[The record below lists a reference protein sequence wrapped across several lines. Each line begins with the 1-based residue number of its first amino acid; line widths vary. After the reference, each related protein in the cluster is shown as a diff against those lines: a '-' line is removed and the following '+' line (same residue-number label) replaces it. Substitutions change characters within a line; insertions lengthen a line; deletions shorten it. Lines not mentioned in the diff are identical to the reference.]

1 MQINN
6 KEFQRDAFIKEIYK
20 AAKKNKKIYFLSAD
34 FGAPALDA
42 FRQNLKSQ
50 FLHLGIC
57 EQNMIDF
64 ACGMAL
70 EGAKVY
76 AYAMAPFLA
85 LRCIEQHKTATC
97 LMNLDV
103 CSIVTGIG
111 LSYANSGPTHYSTE
125 DLACLRSLPNAYIYT
140 ASDPATAEMI
150 AKHTLRIKKPTF
162 VRLDRK
168 ASTNFKKLVN
178 KVEIEKGYR
187 YIKKN
192 NKSNLLVISHGTI
205 LERALKSFMELSDNQ
220 KKDVDIIELI
230 RCKPF
235 PTELNKRISNY
246 KKILTIDE
254 QTASGSLESIIS
266 ENSHKINL
274 HGLSLP
280 DKFMYENLGREK
292 LLDKNNLSI
301 KNITNKIKQLVKN
314 K

>member
-1 MQINN
+1 MKTIN

-20 AAKKNKKIYFLSAD
+20 AAKKDKKIYFLSAD
-34 FGAPALDA
+34 FGAPALDD
-42 FRQNLKSQ
+42 FRNNLKGQ
-50 FLHLGIC
+50 FVHLGIC

-70 EGAKVY
+70 DGAKVY

-97 LMNLDV
+97 LMNLNV

-125 DLACLRSLPNAYIYT
+125 DLACLRSLPNAEVYT
-140 ASDPATAEMI
+140 ASDSAVAKMI
-150 AKHTLRIKKPTF
+150 ARYSLKIKKHTF

-168 ASTNFKKLVN
+168 ASFNFKKLV
-178 KVEIEKGYR
+178 VDQEIQKGFR

-192 NKSNLLVISHGTI
+192 NKSNLLIISHGTI
-205 LERALKSFMELSDNQ
+205 LDRALKAYEILNVAQ
-220 KKDVDIIELI
+220 KRKVDIIELI

-235 PTELNKRISNY
+235 PNELR
-246 KKILTIDE
+246 KKIENYRNVLTVDE
-254 QTASGSLESIIS
+254 QTPSGGLKSIIL
-266 ENSHKINL
+266 ENVKNNVC
-274 HGLSLP
+274 GLSLP
-280 DKFMYENLGREK
+280 DKFIYENLGREK

-301 KNITNKIKQLVKN
+301 ANILKNINRLIKN
-314 K
+314 R

>member
-1 MQINN
+1 MKNIN
-6 KEFQRDAFIKEIYK
+6 KEFQRDAFIKAIYK
-20 AAKKNKKIYFLSAD
+20 AAKRDKKIYFLSAD

-42 FRQNLKSQ
+42 FREDLKGQ
-50 FLHLGIC
+50 FVHLGIC

-70 EGAKVY
+70 DGAKVY

-97 LMNLDV
+97 LMNLNV

-125 DLACLRSLPNAYIYT
+125 DLACLRSLPNAEIYT
-140 ASDPATAEMI
+140 ASDSAVAGNI
-150 AKHTLRIKKPTF
+150 AKYSLKIKTPIF

-168 ASTNFKKLVN
+168 AGINFKKSVSN
-178 KVEIEKGYR
+178 QEIKKGFR

-192 NKSNLLVISHGTI
+192 NKANLLIISHGTI
-205 LERALKSFMELSDNQ
+205 LERAIKSHELLRPAQ
-220 KKDVDIIELI
+220 KTKVDLIELI

-235 PTELNKRISNY
+235 PSELKKKIENY
-246 KKILTIDE
+246 KNVLTIDE
-254 QTASGSLESIIS
+254 QTASGGLKSIIL
-266 ENSHKINL
+266 ENVKSNVC
-274 HGLSLP
+274 GLSLP
-280 DKFMYENLGREK
+280 DKFIYENLGREK

-301 KNITNKIKQLVKN
+301 TNILKNINRLIRNK
-314 K
+314 

>member
-1 MQINN
+1 MKTIN
-6 KEFQRDAFIKEIYK
+6 KEFQRDAFIEEIYK
-20 AAKKNKKIYFLSAD
+20 AARKDKKIYFLSAD
-34 FGAPALDA
+34 FGAPALDD
-42 FRQNLKSQ
+42 FRNNLKGQ
-50 FLHLGIC
+50 FVHLGIC

-70 EGAKVY
+70 DGAKVY

-97 LMNLDV
+97 LMNLNV

-125 DLACLRSLPNAYIYT
+125 DLACLRSLPNAEIYT
-140 ASDPATAEMI
+140 ASDSAVAKKI
-150 AKHTLRIKKPTF
+150 AKHSLKIKKPVF

-168 ASTNFKKLVN
+168 ASLNFKKLVGSQ
-178 KVEIEKGYR
+178 EIEKGFR

-192 NKSNLLVISHGTI
+192 NKSNLLIISHGTI
-205 LERALKSFMELSDNQ
+205 LDRALKAYELLNVVQ
-220 KKDVDIIELI
+220 KRKVDIIELI

-235 PTELNKRISNY
+235 PNELRKKIENY
-246 KKILTIDE
+246 KNVLTIDE
-254 QTASGSLESIIS
+254 QTPSGGLKSIIL
-266 ENSHKINL
+266 EKVKNNVC
-274 HGLSLP
+274 GLSLP
-280 DKFMYENLGREK
+280 DKFIYENLGREK

-301 KNITNKIKQLVKN
+301 ANILKNINRLIKN

>member
-1 MQINN
+1 MKTIN

-20 AAKKNKKIYFLSAD
+20 AAKKDKKIYFLSAD
-34 FGAPALDA
+34 FGAPALDD
-42 FRQNLKSQ
+42 FRNNLKGQ
-50 FLHLGIC
+50 FVHLGIC

-70 EGAKVY
+70 DGAKVY

-97 LMNLDV
+97 LMNLNV

-125 DLACLRSLPNAYIYT
+125 DLACLRSLPNAEVYT
-140 ASDPATAEMI
+140 ASDSAVAKMI
-150 AKHTLRIKKPTF
+150 ARYSLKIKKPTF

-168 ASTNFKKLVN
+168 ASFNFKKLV
-178 KVEIEKGYR
+178 VDQEIQKGFR

-192 NKSNLLVISHGTI
+192 NKSNLLIISHGTI
-205 LERALKSFMELSDNQ
+205 LDRALKAYEILNVAQ
-220 KKDVDIIELI
+220 KRKVDIIELI

-235 PTELNKRISNY
+235 PNELR
-246 KKILTIDE
+246 KKIENYRNVLTVDE
-254 QTASGSLESIIS
+254 QTPSGGLKSIIL
-266 ENSHKINL
+266 ENVKNNVC
-274 HGLSLP
+274 GLSLP
-280 DKFMYENLGREK
+280 DKFIYENLGREK

-301 KNITNKIKQLVKN
+301 ANILKNINRLIKN
-314 K
+314 R